1 MGLDCE
7 LGHPSQGLCV
17 RLQVGHAFCNFFTVL
32 WQIWDCWPSLKPFLR
47 WVTCCHLVCYDEPS
61 LLAVKFVALMVQV
74 DLPHI

>member
-17 RLQVGHAFCNFFTVL
+17 RLQVGHAFCNFLLSCGKFGIVG
-32 WQIWDCWPSLKPFLR
+32 PSLKPFLR
-47 WVTCCHLVCYDEPS
+47 WVTCCHLVCYDGPS